1 MCSLCSWPRTYA
13 QLAVW
18 PLSRPIPQETN
29 RALKGGRKRVGIAA
43 RLVRISKRTSIIG
56 IGPTGGGCQPC
67 IVEVHARSIGPRAS
81 SCVDKAPLD
90 SAPFGRF
97 DGRSARACAAIV
109 SCAACRAIA
118 GSKAGAVIASNDVT
132 ASGSTHGGSVVPE
145 LEAAGRPRIDAGA
158 LGVSTCRSM
167 GCGEHEEEEEERVAR
182 HRLLLHEGQRSSSWI
197 WLSSNPLGLGL
208 PLQIRNHHP
217 PDFDR
222 TCALVVTH
230 VHRSP
235 PIIDLQRA
243 AVGS

>member
-43 RLVRISKRTSIIG
+43 RLVRKSKRTSIIG

-167 GCGEHEEEEEERVAR
+167 GCGEHEEEERVAR
-182 HRLLLHEGQRSSSWI
+182 HAF
-197 WLSSNPLGLGL
+197 
-208 PLQIRNHHP
+208 HP
-217 PDFDR
+217 PWR
-222 TCALVVTH
+222 CVCLASAALDPAVYQVGAEAH
-230 VHRSP
+230 
-235 PIIDLQRA
+235 A
-243 AVGS
+243 ALIKPSCSIEHYFKKKLVSAAIKIMHI